1 MYKNLT
7 QFIEHSPCYD
17 QKMFGQKFL
26 SPIYYHY
33 QVEILLMII
42 NNKFLRQGLNPRPL
56 VPSQTCYHA
65 SYLVTFFDDVPFQSS
80 NFLVKLIIQISP
92 TVVGSNEAI
101 RTQNSKTINNM
112 GANGWVNILRLVFS
126 YAWPVPSPVGVIAYN
141 LYQNKPNNLINVHI
155 LEEKFIWQQIA
166 K

>member
-7 QFIEHSPCYD
+7 RFTEPSPCYIRC
-17 QKMFGQKFL
+17 L
-26 SPIYYHY
+26 CRSYYHLHY

-42 NNKFLRQGLNPRPL
+42 NNKFLQQGLNPRPL

-65 SYLVTFFDDVPFQSS
+65 SYLVTFFDYVPFQSS

-92 TVVGSNEAI
+92 TVMGFNEAI
-101 RTQNSKTINNM
+101 MTQNSKTINNM

-126 YAWPVPSPVGVIAYN
+126 NAWPVPSPVGVIAYN
-141 LYQNKPNNLINVHI
+141 LYQNKNNI
-155 LEEKFIWQQIA
+155 
-166 K
+166 